1 MDDILKCLKAAEELK
16 KAVLD
21 QQNLL
26 KKLLIVFKNPK
37 SNYRC
42 CPMCETI
49 FENDY
54 DTFEE
59 HVMSHFEAVEIKTI
73 EAGIILINCGHNR
86 QEITLC
92 FDKIFLII
100 KQHLSLCLGMPRGT
114 PRSRPFFTPR
124 FPEK

>member
-1 MDDILKCLKAAEELK
+1 MKKMDDILKCLKAAEELK

-59 HVMSHFEAVEIKTI
+59 HVMSHFEAVEIKSI
-73 EAGIILINCGHNR
+73 ETGIIFINCGHNR
-86 QEITLC
+86 KNRTLC
-92 FDKIFLII
+92 FDKRFLII
-100 KQHLSLCLGMPRGT
+100 KQHLPLCCTR
-114 PRSRPFFTPR
+114 
-124 FPEK
+124 

>member
-49 FENDY
+49 FENEY
-54 DTFEE
+54 DAFEE
-59 HVMSHFEAVEIKTI
+59 HVISHFEAVEIKTI
-73 EAGIILINCGHNR
+73 ETGTTLWIVDII
-86 QEITLC
+86 EK
-92 FDKIFLII
+92 KIWQKIPDN
-100 KQHLSLCLGMPRGT
+100 QTS
-114 PRSRPFFTPR
+114 FTIMLHQAQWSGL
-124 FPEK
+124 

>member
-54 DTFEE
+54 DAFEE
-59 HVMSHFEAVEIKTI
+59 HVISHFQAVEIKTI
-73 EAGIILINCGHNR
+73 ETGIILSIVVIIDKKKLCVLTKVL
-86 QEITLC
+86 EIRYDAQSA
-92 FDKIFLII
+92 FM
-100 KQHLSLCLGMPRGT
+100 LG
-114 PRSRPFFTPR
+114 
-124 FPEK
+124 

>member
-59 HVMSHFEAVEIKTI
+59 HVISHFQAVEIKTI
-73 EAGIILINCGHNR
+73 ETGIILSIVDIIDKK
-86 QEITLC
+86 ELC
-92 FDKIFLII
+92 VLTKD
-100 KQHLSLCLGMPRGT
+100 S
-114 PRSRPFFTPR
+114 
-124 FPEK
+124 

>member
-49 FENDY
+49 FENEY

-59 HVMSHFEAVEIKTI
+59 HVISHFEAVEIKAI
-73 EAGIILINCGHNR
+73 ETGITLSIVDII
-86 QEITLC
+86 EKSTLC
-92 FDKIFLII
+92 FDKRFLII
-100 KQHLSLCLGMPRGT
+100 KHHLPLCCTRHSDLDCRIV
-114 PRSRPFFTPR
+114 SKKDFKSSF
-124 FPEK
+124 

>member
-73 EAGIILINCGHNR
+73 ETGIVFFNCGHNR
-86 QEITLC
+86 QKITLC
-92 FDKIFLII
+92 FDERFLILKFI
-100 KQHLSLCLGMPRGT
+100 YS
-114 PRSRPFFTPR
+114 
-124 FPEK
+124 EKATQFCKISTSYLTGST

>member
-73 EAGIILINCGHNR
+73 EAALV
-86 QEITLC
+86 ESTDKSSDEEETLSIEVNNML
-92 FDKIFLII
+92 F
-100 KQHLSLCLGMPRGT
+100 Q
-114 PRSRPFFTPR
+114 
-124 FPEK
+124 

>member
-1 MDDILKCLKAAEELK
+1 MDDILKCLKAGEELK

-49 FENDY
+49 FENEY

-59 HVMSHFEAVEIKTI
+59 HVISHFEAVEIKAI
-73 EAGIILINCGHNR
+73 ET
-86 QEITLC
+86 TLVENT
-92 FDKIFLII
+92 DKSSEEEET
-100 KQHLSLCLGMPRGT
+100 LSLEVKNML
-114 PRSRPFFTPR
+114 FQ
-124 FPEK
+124 

>member
-37 SNYRC
+37 SSNYRC

-49 FENDY
+49 FENNDY

-59 HVMSHFEAVEIKTI
+59 HVISHFEAVEFNAI
-73 EAGIILINCGHNR
+73 ETGIILLFVSKKLMCTAMKILERHAI
-86 QEITLC
+86 QTLSS
-92 FDKIFLII
+92 FVKI
-100 KQHLSLCLGMPRGT
+100 
-114 PRSRPFFTPR
+114 
-124 FPEK
+124 

>member
-1 MDDILKCLKAAEELK
+1 MDDILKCLKAGEELR

-49 FENDY
+49 FENEY

-59 HVMSHFEAVEIKTI
+59 HVISHFEDVEFKAI
-73 EAGIILINCGHNR
+73 ETGIILSIVDIIEKKTVFKSVERFC
-86 QEITLC
+86 E
-92 FDKIFLII
+92 LI
-100 KQHLSLCLGMPRGT
+100 QA
-114 PRSRPFFTPR
+114 
-124 FPEK
+124 